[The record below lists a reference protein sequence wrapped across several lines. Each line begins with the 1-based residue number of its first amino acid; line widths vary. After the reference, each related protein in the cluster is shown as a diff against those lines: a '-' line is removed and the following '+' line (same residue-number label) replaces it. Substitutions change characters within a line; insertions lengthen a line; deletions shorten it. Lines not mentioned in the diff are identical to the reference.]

1 MSAELIPELQRLGQR
16 LAEARE
22 AVGLTQQEQAERLRM
37 GTEQLRALEQGV
49 REELPEPVFVIAQAR
64 RVAASL
70 GVDIDADI
78 AALRSNAAFQAKQP
92 APPPRHRASGASG
105 PDSSTGTAATTTTQ
119 APDRGPAASPEQRRR
134 PRPLVLLSA
143 LLLALAGGGFWM
155 QRQLQSPTGSA
166 EAERS
171 ATVPPPPATAQS
183 VPAQPDPATAE
194 LVLTSSAPSW
204 LEVRDTNGLVLYRGL
219 FNGEQRFALSGEL
232 RVLAGRP
239 DLVLV
244 SRGAE
249 PALPLGPIESVV
261 WRRFS
266 PPQPPAPAPGG

>member
-16 LAEARE
+16 LAAARE

-37 GTEQLRALEQGV
+37 GTEQLRALEQGL

-78 AALRSNAAFQAKQP
+78 AALRGNTAFQAKRP
-92 APPPRHRASGASG
+92 APPPGSGANRGAPG
-105 PDSSTGTAATTTTQ
+105 PGATA
-119 APDRGPAASPEQRRR
+119 GPAAPATAPGPGPTPKPGRQQR
-134 PRPLVLLSA
+134 PRALVLVSA
-143 LLLALAGGGFWM
+143 VLLALAGGGIWT
-155 QRQLQSPTGSA
+155 QRQLQSPTGST
-166 EAERS
+166 EANRS
-171 ATVPPPPATAQS
+171 AAPDSGMPSAPAAVQAN
-183 VPAQPDPATAE
+183 PGPAE
-194 LVLTSSAPSW
+194 LVLTSSEPSW
-204 LEVRDTNGLVLYRGL
+204 LEVRDANGLVLYRGM
-219 FNGEQRFALSGEL
+219 FNGEQRFPLAGEL
-232 RVLAGRP
+232 QVLAGRP

-244 SRGAE
+244 SRGDG

-266 PPQPPAPAPGG
+266 PAPAPAPAPPG